1 MVNVCW
7 HIGFSI
13 LGILEIKLE
22 KEISNRGRPVNI
34 SSFLSTVRTSY
45 TLGYTANISNC
56 FKYKKIRQS
65 SMLLFHIV
73 AIDND
78 MPIIMFVNF
87 SITFLRTSLL

>member
-13 LGILEIKLE
+13 LGISEIKLE

-73 AIDND
+73 AIDN
-78 MPIIMFVNF
+78 IMFVNF